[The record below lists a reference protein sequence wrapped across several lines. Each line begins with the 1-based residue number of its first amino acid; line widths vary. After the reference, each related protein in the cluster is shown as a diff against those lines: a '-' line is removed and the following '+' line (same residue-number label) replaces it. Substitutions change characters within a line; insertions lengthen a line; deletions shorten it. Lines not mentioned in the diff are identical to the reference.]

1 MKNCALLCVML
12 VSLCSLIRAQ
22 EIEIKIKEV
31 YRKTITPDYTRYEYV
46 FSITNNTPNRLNVF
60 VDVSLLDAQKKIVDT
75 RFLDFQTPEGVTETG
90 SIESD
95 YPPAAAGASG
105 IAALFY
111 RLSVRDDVQ
120 LKTYQK
126 EGEIKVPVI
135 HKQG

>member
-1 MKNCALLCVML
+1 MKSSALLCAVL
-12 VSLCSLIRAQ
+12 VSLGSLAGAQ
-22 EIEIKIKEV
+22 EIQIKEV

-60 VDVSLLDAQKKIVDT
+60 VNVSLLDAQKKIVDT
-75 RFLDFQTPEGVTETG
+75 RFLDFETPEGVTETG